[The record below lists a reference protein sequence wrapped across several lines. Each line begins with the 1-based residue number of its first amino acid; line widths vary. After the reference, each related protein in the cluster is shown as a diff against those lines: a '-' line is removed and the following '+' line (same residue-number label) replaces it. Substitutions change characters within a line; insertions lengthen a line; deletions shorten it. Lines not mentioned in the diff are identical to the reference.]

1 MQIRGGRGKKI
12 VHRWKIDPNFF
23 FREEIH
29 GSIEQEAGG
38 WADPFWNRNKRGS
51 MEKKKKRRASR
62 DRAEPSFSRNG
73 HIHWN
78 ERSSRAVKSHEI
90 SFRALFIENSLVR
103 RWRSS
108 VARQL
113 ARASCSALALSFPPS
128 SPFSLCSFR
137 ARRASPFEWS
147 ECKTLLSGR
156 THNYQS

>member
-1 MQIRGGRGKKI
+1 MLANSRGKRKKNSTSSKD
-12 VHRWKIDPNFF
+12 RSQFF
-23 FREEIH
+23 FHEEIH

-113 ARASCSALALSFPPS
+113 ARASFCISPLVS
-128 SPFSLCSFR
+128 SIFSIFSLLLPRAPRVAFR
-137 ARRASPFEWS
+137 VERVQNPSVRAY
-147 ECKTLLSGR
+147 T
-156 THNYQS
+156 